1 MKSAI
6 LLTTVIT
13 GLSVLPANA
22 QTPFI
27 FGLPTSQSTP
37 VTVFSPFTQSY
48 PNYYPG
54 PGFYHYSHYFRTHDQ
69 HLDFEKYD
77 YLLSPDLV
85 YDFPV
90 VGNFNYK

>member
-13 GLSVLPANA
+13 GLSVLPAKA

-27 FGLPTSQSTP
+27 FGLPTSQDVP
-37 VTVFSPFTQSY
+37 VIVFSHFTQPY

-54 PGFYHYSHYFRTHDQ
+54 PGFYQYSHYFRASEQ

-77 YLLSPDLV
+77 YLLSEDLV
-85 YDFPV
+85 YDFPI
-90 VGNFNYK
+90 VGNFKYK